1 MLKNETRRGGNRTPR
16 RCFNCRGVGHL
27 QCDCPSLRRP
37 QVGERRVC
45 WTCGRPGHV
54 AIAHSK
60 TSEGRW
66 HRATAAPIK
75 AKPTH
80 RDVVMA
86 TVKKKSASI
95 IIGKIGEVPTEMM
108 LDSGSA
114 RCLVSQDIV
123 LGMKAT
129 SKAALQV
136 CPKLVTA
143 SG

>member
-1 MLKNETRRGGNRTPR
+1 
-16 RCFNCRGVGHL
+16 
-27 QCDCPSLRRP
+27 
-37 QVGERRVC
+37 
-45 WTCGRPGHV
+45 
-54 AIAHSK
+54 
-60 TSEGRW
+60 
-66 HRATAAPIK
+66 
-75 AKPTH
+75 
-80 RDVVMA
+80 MA

-143 SG
+143 SGQPLPHCSHCTNWPIKGETQLYCCQ